1 MRLSEL
7 AAALGCRLEGDG
19 AVEIRGLR
27 GIREAEA
34 GDLTFVANP
43 RYLESL
49 ATSRAAAVIL
59 GADAPPPPMPALRS
73 PNPYLAFAR
82 ALRLF
87 HPAPPETPGVH
98 PTAVLEEGVRLG
110 PGVRIGALCFVGA
123 GSEIGAGCCVAP
135 QAHIGRGV
143 RLGRECVIRPR
154 AVLADG
160 CWLADRVVVQSGAV
174 IGGDGFGYARDRDGR
189 YHKIPQVGR
198 VVLEDDVEVGANT
211 TIDRATMG
219 ETRIGRGTKIDNLV
233 QVAHNVEIG
242 ANCAIASQV
251 GISGSVS
258 IGDNVVIAGQVGIGD
273 HARIESGVILGGQ
286 CGILPHKI
294 VKRGEPLW
302 GTPARPLR
310 EHLKQQALLARLAR
324 RQRQT
329 HPDG

>member
-7 AAALGCRLEGDG
+7 AAALGCSLEGDG

-59 GADAPPPPMPALRS
+59 GPEVPRPPMAALRS
-73 PNPYLAFAR
+73 SNPYLAFAR
-82 ALRLF
+82 ALRLL
-87 HPAPPETPGVH
+87 HPAPPEPPGVH

-110 PGVRIGALCFVGA
+110 PGVRIGALCFVGG
-123 GSEIGAGCCVAP
+123 GSDIGAGSSVAP
-135 QAHIGRGV
+135 QVHIGRGV
-143 RLGRECVIRPR
+143 RLGRECVIHPH
-154 AVLADG
+154 AVVADG

-233 QVAHNVEIG
+233 QIAHNVVVGQDTVIV
-242 ANCAIASQV
+242 AQV
-251 GISGSVS
+251 GISGSTT
-258 IGDNVVIAGQVGIGD
+258 VGS
-273 HARIESGVILGGQ
+273 RVTL
-286 CGILPHKI
+286 
-294 VKRGEPLW
+294 
-302 GTPARPLR
+302 
-310 EHLKQQALLARLAR
+310 
-324 RQRQT
+324 
-329 HPDG
+329 